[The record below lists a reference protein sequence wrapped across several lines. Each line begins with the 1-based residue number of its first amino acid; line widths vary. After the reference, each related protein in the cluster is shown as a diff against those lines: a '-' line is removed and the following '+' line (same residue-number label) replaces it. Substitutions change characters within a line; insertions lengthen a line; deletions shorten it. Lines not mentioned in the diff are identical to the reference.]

1 MKEAFKN
8 LKDSIANSYS
18 QVLFSNNHWMALLLF
33 TATFINPAIG
43 LSGFI
48 SVVFGLLLL
57 RLSGFNPATVK
68 SGLYTYNLLFTGL
81 GMGATYPFNFTFVI
95 VLLIAALITLLITI
109 WMASLASRYKL
120 PFLSLPFVFGFWIV
134 LLNAQNFDILLL
146 KNVNDSS
153 YLNIQGF
160 FTYSGLDSLRDFLL
174 SRFPKIVILYFK
186 SLAYIFFQTDI
197 LAGLLISAGLLIFS
211 RIAFT
216 LSWLGFICGYIFFR
230 FEYPNMTD
238 ADYIIPG
245 FNYIFSAIALGGFF
259 LIPSTGSYLLVIL
272 STPVT
277 GFLMAAAGRIIEP
290 YNLPLYSL
298 PFSLST
304 ILFLTALLN
313 RYTFKYFHLVQY
325 QLYSP
330 EKNLY
335 TFHNH
340 MERFKNDRFT
350 HIHLPFYGEWF
361 ISQGHEGS
369 KTHKEDWRFAWDFVV
384 TDDQNKTYSFPGD
397 KTSDFYCYSLP
408 VIAPCE
414 GIVVKI
420 QDGIDD
426 NKIGDVNLA
435 ANWGNTIIVKHNEY
449 LFSKISHLKKESFI
463 VKEGDHVKKGDM
475 LALCGNSGRSPEP
488 HIHFQLQATAFIGAK
503 TLKYPISY
511 YLSKKDDVYDLH
523 SFEFPDEGETV
534 LRPVPSHLIQQAFYF
549 TPGMKLDFNVI
560 KDSGNTVE
568 SWEVF
573 TDISNNSYLYCSKTK
588 STAYFTNNETLF
600 YFTSFSGDKTSL
612 LYYFYLGAYKVLL
625 SYYPGMEIRDQL
637 SIETYYN
644 GVSKLFQ
651 DLIAPFYIFMK
662 PAYKATF
669 ADADNEHTPNKLKL
683 ISSAFS
689 QGNAK
694 YEIKFEFELSGN
706 KIQKIIV
713 NQNGL
718 CTTAEIIAS

>member
-1 MKEAFKN
+1 
-8 LKDSIANSYS
+8 
-18 QVLFSNNHWMALLLF
+18 MALLLF
-33 TATFINPAIG
+33 VATFINPAIG
-43 LSGFI
+43 LSGLI
-48 SVVFGLLLL
+48 SVAFGLLILSV
-57 RLSGFNPATVK
+57 SGFNPTTIR

-81 GMGATYPFNFTFVI
+81 GMGASYSFNFTFVI
-95 VLLIAALITLLITI
+95 VLLIATLITLLITI

-120 PFLSLPFVFGFWIV
+120 PFLSLPFILSFWIV
-134 LLNAQNFDILLL
+134 LLNEQNFNFNLL
-146 KNVNDSS
+146 KNINDSS
-153 YLNIQGF
+153 DNIFQNF
-160 FTYSGLDSLRDFLL
+160 LANSSLESIREFLL
-174 SRFPKIVILYFK
+174 FSFPKLVIMYFK
-186 SLAYIFFQTDI
+186 SLGYIFFQTDI

-230 FEYPNMTD
+230 FEFPNMTD
-238 ADYIIPG
+238 SDYIIPG
-245 FNYIFSAIALGGFF
+245 FNYIFSAIAIGGFF
-259 LIPSTGSYLLVIL
+259 LIPSIGSYVLVIL

-277 GFLMAAAGRIIEP
+277 GFLMAATGRIIEP

-298 PFSLST
+298 PFSLSV

-313 RYTFKYFHLVQY
+313 RYTFKFFHLVQY

-335 TFHNH
+335 TFRNH

-384 TDDQNKTYSFPGD
+384 TDDRNKTFSFPGD
-397 KTSDFYCYSLP
+397 KIADFYCYSLP

-414 GIVVKI
+414 GMVVKI

-435 ANWGNTIIVKHNEY
+435 ENWGNTIIVKHNEY
-449 LFSKISHLKKESFI
+449 LFSKMSHLKKESFL

-488 HIHFQLQATAFIGAK
+488 HIHFQLQSTAFIGAK
-503 TLKYPISY
+503 TLRYPLSY
-511 YLSKKDDVYDLH
+511 YLSKKNNVYDLH
-523 SFEFPDEGETV
+523 AFEYPEEGETV

-549 TPGMKLDFNVI
+549 TPGMKFRFKVDKGLNSLIED
-560 KDSGNTVE
+560 
-568 SWEVF
+568 WEVF
-573 TDISNNSYLYCSKTK
+573 TDISNNSYFYCSRTK

-600 YFTSFSGDKTSL
+600 YFTNFDGDKSSL

-625 SYYPGMEIRDQL
+625 SYYPEMEIRDQL

-662 PAYKATF
+662 PAYRATF
-669 ADADNEHTPNKLKL
+669 KDADNEHTPNKIKL

-689 QGNAK
+689 QGNK
-694 YEIKFEFELSGN
+694 RYEINFEIEITGN

-718 CTTAEIIAS
+718 CTTAENISS